1 MDFIVPLSIQQS
13 VLFITQHS
21 GIVHTDTGQN
31 DTQQNDTQQNDTQQ
45 NDTQQ
50 NYTHH
55 ADTQC
60 NWSQQ
65 MTLSI

>member
-1 MDFIVPLSIQQS
+1 MALGITILSIMGIIVPLNIQQS

-21 GIVHTDTGQN
+21 GIGHTDTG
-31 DTQQNDTQQNDTQQ
+31 QNDTQQ

-55 ADTQC
+55 ADT
-60 NWSQQ
+60 
-65 MTLSI
+65 